1 MATSCKNGKG
11 VFSFPSSPLGL
22 PKGLQTSAELVWV
35 PATGFYRQ
43 RSCGLRRATG
53 VLGDEDAFWSQRRED
68 IADAR
73 TELEK
78 REAFT
83 SHLVEVGRELLI
95 W

>member
-1 MATSCKNGKG
+1 M
-11 VFSFPSSPLGL
+11 FSFPSSPLGL
-22 PKGLQTSAELVWV
+22 PKGLQTSAELVGV
-35 PATGFYRQ
+35 GTCHGFYRQ
-43 RSCGLRRATG
+43 HRCGLRRATG
-53 VLGDEDAFWSQRRED
+53 VLGDEDAFWFQRRED

-83 SHLVEVGRELLI
+83 SHLVEVSRELLI

>member
-1 MATSCKNGKG
+1 M
-11 VFSFPSSPLGL
+11 
-22 PKGLQTSAELVWV
+22 
-35 PATGFYRQ
+35 
-43 RSCGLRRATG
+43 
-53 VLGDEDAFWSQRRED
+53 LGDEDASWFQRQED

-83 SHLVEVGRELLI
+83 SHLVEVGWELLI

>member
-1 MATSCKNGKG
+1 M
-11 VFSFPSSPLGL
+11 
-22 PKGLQTSAELVWV
+22 
-35 PATGFYRQ
+35 
-43 RSCGLRRATG
+43 
-53 VLGDEDAFWSQRRED
+53 LGDEDAFWFQRQED